1 MRGHTDEAGII
12 PLAVADLFEEISS
25 QRERKFTLKATYLEI
40 YNEKIRDLLLDPN
53 IPQPAEIRLQME
65 KNVHLYSLPD

>member
-1 MRGHTDEAGII
+1 
-12 PLAVADLFEEISS
+12 
-25 QRERKFTLKATYLEI
+25 LKATYLEI

-65 KNVHLYSLPD
+65 KNVHRFAPHD